1 MCQSFEFLYYTNVF
15 IFKKKIKRVEKKN
28 VESVEGDLFN

>member
-15 IFKKKIKRVEKKN
+15 IKKKKLKELKKN